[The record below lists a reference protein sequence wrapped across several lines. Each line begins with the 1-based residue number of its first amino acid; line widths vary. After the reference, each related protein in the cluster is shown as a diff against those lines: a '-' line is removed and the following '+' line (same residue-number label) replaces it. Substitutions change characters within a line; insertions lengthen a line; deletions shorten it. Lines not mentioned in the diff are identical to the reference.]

1 MLDSATLTALGIS
14 GFGLALSIGS
24 VAVGYGATKT
34 KAESATE
41 AVKDLDGRLDKRLER
56 MERDI
61 KGISREVSTMRGELN
76 ERNRE

>member
-1 MLDSATLTALGIS
+1 MLDAATLSALGIS
-14 GFGLALSIGS
+14 GAGLVLSVCT

-41 AVKDLDGRLDKRLER
+41 AVKDLDARLDKRLER
-56 MERDI
+56 MERDL

-76 ERNRE
+76 VRNDE